1 MSLLAPCS
9 RDLVSILFV
18 FYFETKGTVLQF
30 FYLNSFNHNIVAYQS
45 PEKVL
50 SVGKFISWFS
60 SFNYSHLAMPRTGT
74 RDPRIERND

>member
-45 PEKVL
+45 LEKVGVCREVYFL
-50 SVGKFISWFS
+50 VFI
-60 SFNYSHLAMPRTGT
+60 
-74 RDPRIERND
+74 I